1 MAMFRNVN
9 LAPIDTSGFERAGAA
24 YGQMFQN
31 LGNTIAETIQKVEK
45 KKQQKVASEAIQQD
59 YGVSKEV
66 ADAMARQDNILAFHQ
81 FTKQQQLAQDQL
93 DEAKRMGQ
101 ARRDLIDMQ
110 VDQGRQ
116 AIDQAERTFDLS
128 LEQLET
134 GIAKDEAT
142 IASILS
148 QTDRAEK
155 KLPRELDKLD
165 AEIAATEAGTK
176 ATIAGTE
183 LKNRYFE
190 LAQSRED
197 REAKYQKFN
206 QDVTQQ
212 RLDIEQQL
220 ADNTLT
226 DSKSRRELEAK
237 RLDLQANAF
246 AFDQMFRSREQFEDK
261 RQFDLTHSRLANQF
275 KKEMRIK
282 RKQLDQSERQLVA
295 AIKSGKVGNDLK
307 RAQTKHYE
315 ALAAAGPS
323 VSSSEFERIVNKAGF
338 SPEQVDELYKDR
350 ALQLAGADKAPT
362 AQEVAKLVGG
372 YKPNGIHTI
381 ETISGLLS
389 EANAGGELNDEPI
402 RIKEENGQKFIVVT
416 DSEARESKITI
427 TPDVEKQV
435 DIFRENTM
443 RAIAPDPGQPSVS
456 APTMTDEEY
465 GAAIDAEFRK
475 NGNKSN
481 R

>member
-31 LGNTIAETIQKVEK
+31 LGNTIADTIQKVEK

-128 LEQLET
+128 VDQLRT
-134 GIAKDEAT
+134 GIAKNKAT
-142 IASILS
+142 AASILS
-148 QTDRAEK
+148 EIDRAEK
-155 KLPRELDKLD
+155 KLPGELKLQG
-165 AEIAATEAGTK
+165 ANIAKTEADTK

-197 REAKYQKFN
+197 REAKYQQFN
-206 QDVTQQ
+206 QGITQQ

-295 AIKSGKVGNDLK
+295 AIKSGEATDDLK

-338 SPEQVDELYKDR
+338 SPEQIQKLRESR
-350 ALQLAGADKAPT
+350 ALQLAGAEKAPT
-362 AQEVAKLVGG
+362 AQEVAKLVGEH
-372 YKPNGIHTI
+372 KPDGVY
-381 ETISGLLS
+381 EVSSISGLMNAA
-389 EANAGGELNDEPI
+389 EANGVLNGEPVKIVED
-402 RIKEENGQKFIVVT
+402 KGQKFLEFY
-416 DSEARESKITI
+416 DSNARKAKIAI
-427 TPDVEKQV
+427 TPEIEAQV

-443 RAIAPDPGQPSVS
+443 GAIAPDTGQPSVP
-456 APTMTDEEY
+456 APTMTDQDF
-465 GAAIDAEFRK
+465 GAAIDAAF
-475 NGNKSN
+475 
-481 R
+481 